1 MAVKSK
7 PPTLAPA
14 KRKPNRELSF
24 ELAAAQVYVLLMFQ
38 EDMTFGYLGGA
49 LVPPANS
56 ALRYSADFALKVRQQ
71 LVDFLFFGFG

>member
-56 ALRYSADFALKVRQQ
+56 ASRYPADLALKIRQQ
-71 LVDFLFFGFG
+71 FVDSFLFRFG